1 MIQLTVLKDSSE
13 IVHYRNPNVP
23 IYVEIGI
30 LSSFPKMTALCHW
43 HDDIEYIKVTK
54 GHMMYSVNDK
64 KILLKENDGLLVN
77 SKQMH
82 FGFTDDRTECEFICI
97 LFSPN
102 LLKNNVELTGKFL
115 DPVISASN
123 VIEYYYLNSQHP
135 SSAYII
141 ELYDM
146 IFEIYQNKKL
156 GFEFDI
162 VGKLFTIWIEWF
174 KLINSSLSDA
184 ETNTSGEV
192 NLQKQMVTY
201 IHQNYS
207 KRITLNDIA
216 QSGNVCKSKCCKI
229 FKKYLNKSPM
239 GFLNSYRMII
249 SIDLLKDSQFSITE
263 IAYTCGFS
271 NPSYYSEMFKQYKG
285 CTPSEFRQYR

>member
-1 MIQLTVLKDSSE
+1 
-13 IVHYRNPNVP
+13 
-23 IYVEIGI
+23 
-30 LSSFPKMTALCHW
+30 MTALCHW